1 MFQLSNVTMTDD
13 AVASTSSVANQ
24 QLVVSE
30 SELENVVVKIEE
42 GFPACVKGEGLPTL
56 FPLVQ
61 SMGKAGKKDRKL
73 GNLGKIGKIEK
84 KGKGNIWEKW
94 ENLGKLGKFGKKT
107 KIYTNWQ
114 HR

>member
-1 MFQLSNVTMTDD
+1 MTDD

-56 FPLVQ
+56 WASEP
-61 SMGKAGKKDRKL
+61 M
-73 GNLGKIGKIEK
+73 GNLLWEI
-84 KGKGNIWEKW
+84 NIAFFTE
-94 ENLGKLGKFGKKT
+94 
-107 KIYTNWQ
+107 
-114 HR
+114 R